1 MDHRLF
7 YVVGDFLANLAIGI
21 IMGLIARAIVGPS
34 WNMWAA
40 MCAMMALGMVVGL
53 VLFFPVGIK
62 LGAME
67 AMIPAMYT
75 GMWAGMVVGM
85 MSAMMDLP
93 WRHAAEMGA
102 ACGIAE
108 IIFIWIANTILRGV
122 TRQPRTRDLGAS

>member
-1 MDHRLF
+1 MDHRLY
-7 YVVGDFLANLAIGI
+7 YVIGDFLVSLVIGMVAGLA
-21 IMGLIARAIVGPS
+21 AWAIVGQG

-40 MCAMMALGMVVGL
+40 MAAMMPLGMIIGMVIY
-53 VLFFPVGIK
+53 FPIGSR

-67 AMIPAMYT
+67 AMLPSMYT

-85 MSAMMDLP
+85 MEAMMPLTM
-93 WRHAAEMGA
+93 RHALEMGA

-122 TRQPRTRDLGAS
+122 TRETKAS